1 MAKDN
6 NSRGIVL
13 IIIAMTLFAMQ
24 DSLIKYIFEKAALY
38 EIFFGRYFVAAVL
51 LFLYVKFKK
60 EKVSLKTYYPFL
72 TLFRVLLHFLAFSAF
87 FISLTYMPLATA
99 NALFFSCPFFVS
111 IFAKIFL
118 KDLSNRIL
126 LAKKQNDYNKIIAI
140 DNDRRIIIDQIF
152 SKGIKTLSEADINI
166 IKIIAEENENLI
178 SEISVATTKSIE
190 KANIKIKAIKGY
202 NL

>member
-1 MAKDN
+1 MHT
-6 NSRGIVL
+6 L
-13 IIIAMTLFAMQ
+13 I
-24 DSLIKYIFEKAALY
+24 E
-38 EIFFGRYFVAAVL
+38 
-51 LFLYVKFKK
+51 
-60 EKVSLKTYYPFL
+60 
-72 TLFRVLLHFLAFSAF
+72 
-87 FISLTYMPLATA
+87 
-99 NALFFSCPFFVS
+99 N
-111 IFAKIFL
+111 L

-190 KANIKIKAIKGY
+190 KANKKMKAIKGY
-202 NL
+202 NF

>member
-1 MAKDN
+1 MQT
-6 NSRGIVL
+6 L
-13 IIIAMTLFAMQ
+13 I
-24 DSLIKYIFEKAALY
+24 E
-38 EIFFGRYFVAAVL
+38 
-51 LFLYVKFKK
+51 
-60 EKVSLKTYYPFL
+60 
-72 TLFRVLLHFLAFSAF
+72 
-87 FISLTYMPLATA
+87 
-99 NALFFSCPFFVS
+99 N
-111 IFAKIFL
+111 L

-190 KANIKIKAIKGY
+190 KANKKMKAIKGY
-202 NL
+202 NF

>member
-1 MAKDN
+1 MHT
-6 NSRGIVL
+6 L
-13 IIIAMTLFAMQ
+13 I
-24 DSLIKYIFEKAALY
+24 E
-38 EIFFGRYFVAAVL
+38 
-51 LFLYVKFKK
+51 
-60 EKVSLKTYYPFL
+60 
-72 TLFRVLLHFLAFSAF
+72 
-87 FISLTYMPLATA
+87 
-99 NALFFSCPFFVS
+99 N
-111 IFAKIFL
+111 L

-152 SKGIKTLSEADINI
+152 SKGVKTLSEADINI

-190 KANIKIKAIKGY
+190 KANIKMKAIKGY

>member
-1 MAKDN
+1 MHT
-6 NSRGIVL
+6 L
-13 IIIAMTLFAMQ
+13 I
-24 DSLIKYIFEKAALY
+24 E
-38 EIFFGRYFVAAVL
+38 
-51 LFLYVKFKK
+51 
-60 EKVSLKTYYPFL
+60 
-72 TLFRVLLHFLAFSAF
+72 
-87 FISLTYMPLATA
+87 
-99 NALFFSCPFFVS
+99 N
-111 IFAKIFL
+111 L

-190 KANIKIKAIKGY
+190 KANIKMKAIKGY